1 MSALE
6 STPQSQ
12 RALRVCVYCGS
23 RMGARPAF
31 EAAARAL
38 GQALGARG
46 WSVVYGGGK
55 VGLMGTVADA
65 ALQAGAAVLG
75 VIPQSLMDREV
86 GHGALSQLIVVE
98 TMHER
103 KRLMADNAD
112 AFIALPGGI
121 GTLEE
126 LYEVWT
132 WRHLGYHRKPVA
144 ILNVDG
150 YYDSLLA
157 FMRQSLADGFISTEQ
172 HEDVLVDADIEA
184 LLDRIAAHASSAAG
198 DSGDL
203 TRI

>member
-1 MSALE
+1 MNSM
-6 STPQSQ
+6 TPTRSS
-12 RALRVCVYCGS
+12 LRLCVYCGS
-23 RMGARPAF
+23 RMGSRPAF
-31 EAAARAL
+31 ETAARLL
-38 GQALGARG
+38 GQQIGERG

-55 VGLMGTVADA
+55 VGLMGAVADA
-65 ALQAGAAVLG
+65 ALQAGAQVLG
-75 VIPQSLMDREV
+75 VIPDSLMQREV
-86 GHGALSQLIVVE
+86 GHGALTELIVVD

-144 ILNVDG
+144 ILNVEG

-157 FMRQSLADGFISTEQ
+157 FMRQSLDDGFISAEQ
-172 HEDVLVDADIEA
+172 HNDVLIDEHIEA
-184 LLDRIAAHASSAAG
+184 LLDRIAAHTSRGAA
-198 DSGDL
+198 DDTDL